1 MEAVCLQLF
10 LFLTGVCLNL
20 ADPSL
25 GRICPLPS
33 GIEQARITFF
43 SESLLRNR
51 LETALLRKDQVLG
64 MGPRLNAI
72 L

>member
-25 GRICPLPS
+25 RRICPLPS

-43 SESLLRNR
+43 F
-51 LETALLRKDQVLG
+51 
-64 MGPRLNAI
+64 
-72 L
+72 